1 MNYVLFTVKGKD
13 YKLVLTT
20 RTMVELEKRLNGR
33 NPISILM
40 DVADDKLPTITEMIL
55 ILWCSMVKYNHGI
68 SLDDCYDIF
77 DDYVAEG
84 HAYTDFI
91 EVMMKIFETSGLINT
106 KSTEDSDPNAEM
118 GV

>member
-40 DVADDKLPTITEMIL
+40 DVADDKLSTITEMIL
-55 ILWCSMVKYNHGI
+55 ILWCSVVKALETDREI
-68 SLDDCYDIF
+68 E
-77 DDYVAEG
+77 AE
-84 HAYTDFI
+84 D
-91 EVMMKIFETSGLINT
+91 
-106 KSTEDSDPNAEM
+106 
-118 GV
+118 GVVY

>member
-68 SLDDCYDIF
+68 SLDDGYNIF

-84 HAYTDFI
+84 HTYTDFI

-106 KSTEDSDPNAEM
+106 KSTEDSDPNAGM